1 MANLYYITKEKILS
15 KNYSKLETWKTSSR
29 PLLCFKRSRHNLYW
43 KMKFLK
49 QTTYIRYVTTKVS
62 KFIQINIQAS
72 SDSVFT
78 ENSLKIKKG
87 LEQVSRSHF
96 SYNFLIKMFLLQYY
110 INWSNFITRQF
121 LLPKLFS
128 EICFVFNEWAFD
140 DVTNFEY
147 VKS

>member
-1 MANLYYITKEKILS
+1 
-15 KNYSKLETWKTSSR
+15 
-29 PLLCFKRSRHNLYW
+29 
-43 KMKFLK
+43 MKFLK
-49 QTTYIRYVTTKVS
+49 QTTYIRYITTKVS